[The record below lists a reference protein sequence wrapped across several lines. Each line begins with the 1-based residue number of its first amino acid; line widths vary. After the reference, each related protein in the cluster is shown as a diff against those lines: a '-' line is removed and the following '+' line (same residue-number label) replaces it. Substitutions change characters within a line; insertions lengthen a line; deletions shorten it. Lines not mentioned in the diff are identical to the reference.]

1 MTTERYRIQ
10 FEGRVLQGFSPDLVK
25 QNLQA
30 LFRLSPDRIDTLFD
44 GSLRTIK
51 SDLSFDDA
59 NAYRDRLMKAGAD
72 ARVTPV
78 AAPKSQLTMQDDA
91 GTASAAAP
99 QDVAPE
105 PATEKPSA
113 HATSLSELS
122 VVPIESDEPAAEAE
136 APAEAMSN
144 AAATGDTAPPTGPA
158 RFDAKPVGSTP
169 YNRPVKKDVEPEDIR
184 QAPFEFV
191 GRGGEYFGIWIVNI
205 LLTIVTL
212 GIYSA
217 WATVRNNQYFYGN
230 TRLDDASFQY
240 LANPVTILKGRLLA
254 VGIFML
260 YSVLSELSVELG
272 IILGIGFLFV
282 IPWIVIRS
290 LRFRAINS
298 AYRNVRFDFQASY
311 ADALMVMVV
320 WPVLNL
326 LTILLLTPFSVLK
339 SHKFIAHGMRYG
351 TTAFKLHNTN
361 NEYYAFFGKGL
372 LIAIGFAVAAFL
384 SAKMLGQIVFS
395 LVLIAGY
402 ITVLGY
408 FLAGLSN
415 IFLNGATLKAHGF
428 ESDLQPGQ
436 MIWIYMS
443 NGILVILTLGLFVP
457 WAKVRMARYRASCTT
472 MVIEGDLDG
481 FIASENRRTSAIGQ
495 ELGDAFDVG
504 IAAF

>member
-30 LFRLSPDRIDTLFD
+30 LFRLSPDRIETLFD

-78 AAPKSQLTMQDDA
+78 AAPKPELTMKDEA
-91 GTASAAAP
+91 AAAP
-99 QDVAPE
+99 AAPE
-105 PATEKPSA
+105 PADEKPPV
-113 HATSLSELS
+113 HATKMSELA
-122 VVPIESDEPAAEAE
+122 VEPIESDKSQANSE
-136 APAEAMSN
+136 APAAAMAAN
-144 AAATGDTAPPTGPA
+144 AADETSSTGPA
-158 RFDAKPVGSTP
+158 RFEARPVGSTP
-169 YNRPVKKDVEPEDIR
+169 QSRPVKKEVEPEDIR

-254 VGIFML
+254 VGIFIL
-260 YSVLSELSVELG
+260 YSVLTELYQPLA
-272 IILGIGFLFV
+272 IILGIGFLFAV
-282 IPWIVIRS
+282 PWIVIRS

-320 WPVLNL
+320 WPVLNV

-351 TTAFKLHNTN
+351 TTPFKLHNTN
-361 NEYYAFFGKGL
+361 SEYYAFFGKGL
-372 LIAIGFAVAAFL
+372 LIAIAFAVGAFI
-384 SAKMLGQIVFS
+384 SAKMFGQVMFT
-395 LVLIAGY
+395 LVLMAGY
-402 ITVLGY
+402 ITVFGY
-408 FLAGLSN
+408 FMAGLSN
-415 IFLNGATLKAHGF
+415 IFMNGATLKGHGF

-436 MIWIYMS
+436 MIWIYIS
-443 NGILVILTLGLFVP
+443 NGILVALTLGLFVP

-481 FIASENRRTSAIGQ
+481 FIAAENRRTSAIGQ